1 MCLVFISVCTFCL
14 LVYFSVQRVQMWAR
28 VSVLAYMSVC
38 VCVWER
44 CVTSRQIV
52 PRRRCAVWHATLV
65 VRTAML
71 VTMTAVVVRE
81 PLQQLMTVGTGNA
94 ATFHVFLL
102 LNLEFLLLHIISSGL
117 VVGLEQVSCSHFT
130 PALRSGLKHHS
141 GFICMTPLAPNGSE
155 GAGSDSCFLEHYLSL
170 FLYNLLPPWW

>member
-1 MCLVFISVCTFCL
+1 MCSEYKCGLVCL
-14 LVYFSVQRVQMWAR
+14 SWHICQ
-28 VSVLAYMSVC
+28 C
-38 VCVWER
+38 VCVWDVSHPE
-44 CVTSRQIV
+44 QIV

-94 ATFHVFLL
+94 ATSHVFLS
-102 LNLEFLLLHIISSGL
+102 LNLEFFLPLIISYYFL
-117 VVGLEQVSCSHFT
+117 WSCRRFRTGHTSHFT
-130 PALRSGLKHHS
+130 PALRSGLKHHG
-141 GFICMTPLAPNGSE
+141 GFICMTPLAPNGSKE
-155 GAGSDSCFLEHYLSL
+155 ACSDSCFLEHYLSL